1 VTVLSPDAQT
11 GWTSTGE
18 HVVALSY
25 NGTFTD
31 LEGNVFTFSRSFGTK
46 AGLTPLTCTAT
57 FEYPGEGT
65 DEFARSW
72 QSSHRGPR

>member
-1 VTVLSPDAQT
+1 MRRGMIVLAAV
-11 GWTSTGE
+11 GAVLG
-18 HVVALSY
+18 
-25 NGTFTD
+25 

-46 AGLTPLTCTAT
+46 AGLTPFTCTAT